1 MIIPYFLVNSFTNK
15 LSSGNPS
22 GVCLLQTKLSED
34 QMQMIASKINVSET
48 AFLLGDEGGL
58 FLRWFTP
65 TTEIGLCGHATLG
78 TADILNIKPIYVAEV
93 FDRYL
98 FEVSTEKEVKLI
110 APDFGKLRHFK
121 KVLVTSKSDDGS
133 PFDFISRYFAPSI
146 GVNEDPVTGTSHCC
160 LAPYWAKKLNKT
172 EFLAYQA
179 SARGGVVRLK
189 LLNDIVQLSGQAVTT
204 FHSQVTI

>member
-1 MIIPYFLVNSFTNK
+1 
-15 LSSGNPS
+15 
-22 GVCLLQTKLSED
+22 
-34 QMQMIASKINVSET
+34 MQMIASKINVSET

-78 TADILNIKPIYVAEV
+78 TSHILWQKKILKDTQEAYFNSQSGPLKVRKKDEWIEMDFPFFTSRKATAPAELLDILNIKPIYVAEV

-110 APDFGKLRHFK
+110 APDFEKLRHFK

-160 LAPYWAKKLNKT
+160 LA
-172 EFLAYQA
+172 
-179 SARGGVVRLK
+179 
-189 LLNDIVQLSGQAVTT
+189 
-204 FHSQVTI
+204 